1 MSPVRRPPRRR
12 RPDGLQHGRG
22 VAAGVPSRRSNWT
35 AGCSLNFEARLHQLL
50 GAIPY
55 LEGGLSN
62 LRLPVLNAHAVP
74 SLPSKGTV
82 PRVAVLAPVRID
94 SDDLDLHVLA
104 DGGSVQIP
112 PEADARQSIVEL
124 ADLKAAAV
132 DSPAR
137 LHQLVAGRDGFAG
150 LFLGL
155 HLGRVNARLEQA
167 RAGHA
172 LGVRCTHKQQAE

>member
-74 SLPSKGTV
+74 SLPSKYHQKPT
-82 PRVAVLAPVRID
+82 R
-94 SDDLDLHVLA
+94 
-104 DGGSVQIP
+104 GSPSSNWLTSKP
-112 PEADARQSIVEL
+112 PLSI
-124 ADLKAAAV
+124 AW
-132 DSPAR
+132 PAFTS
-137 LHQLVAGRDGFAG
+137 L
-150 LFLGL
+150 
-155 HLGRVNARLEQA
+155 
-167 RAGHA
+167 
-172 LGVRCTHKQQAE
+172 